1 MQLDHDIPINT
12 YNDQSKSI
20 KNLNIILTNGLYN
33 MTRLSKALKEGIE
46 LNKSFRKLI
55 NWRTTQEK
63 LTHATFF
70 T

>member
-33 MTRLSKALKEGIE
+33 MTRLSKVLKEGIE